1 MGEGERGAGWHSGF
15 PQRCGMHG
23 AGVASAADSRGPAST
38 QVEALA
44 ASQPSAEVSVI
55 EQPDYCMGEYAKTLA
70 ILPTSPT
77 LSSTV

>member
-1 MGEGERGAGWHSGF
+1 MAQRG
-15 PQRCGMHG
+15 PPTLCGMHG
-23 AGVASAADSRGPAST
+23 TSVASAADSRDPASM

-70 ILPTSPT
+70 SLP
-77 LSSTV
+77 LQSS